1 VVAGGNAAP
10 SDGLLPRLWRLNPS
24 GALDTSFGERGFVD
38 LLADLSQ
45 GYDVGRA
52 EAVAEDQA
60 GQLFVAGL
68 VHLSSDPLAPSKM
81 FLWKLDPTGK
91 PDATFGRGGLV
102 LMNSQTQGNAQ
113 ASDVVVDASNR
124 VVVVGHAHEGPTGED
139 LYIWRFLPTGALD
152 LSFAG
157 GTGILAHSLRANGVA
172 THDYGAA
179 VAIDRHQNIVVA
191 GRSRLSGNGQVVV
204 WRIDPS
210 GVLDPSF
217 ATTGHTLLN
226 PDALAPS
233 EVDVALALDANGT
246 IYVAGQTDPAEGGVD
261 LAVWAIREDGS
272 LESSFRD
279 AGLFTSHLAGIDM
292 GRGIAVDASRV
303 WVTGFAQLP
312 PDDFDA
318 LLVNIEK

>member
-1 VVAGGNAAP
+1 
-10 SDGLLPRLWRLNPS
+10 
-24 GALDTSFGERGFVD
+24 
-38 LLADLSQ
+38 
-45 GYDVGRA
+45 
-52 EAVAEDQA
+52 
-60 GQLFVAGL
+60 
-68 VHLSSDPLAPSKM
+68 M
-81 FLWKLDPTGK
+81 
-91 PDATFGRGGLV
+91 
-102 LMNSQTQGNAQ
+102 
-113 ASDVVVDASNR
+113 
-124 VVVVGHAHEGPTGED
+124 
-139 LYIWRFLPTGALD
+139 
-152 LSFAG
+152 
-157 GTGILAHSLRANGVA
+157 
-172 THDYGAA
+172 
-179 VAIDRHQNIVVA
+179 
-191 GRSRLSGNGQVVV
+191 V

-312 PDDFDA
+312 PDDFDV